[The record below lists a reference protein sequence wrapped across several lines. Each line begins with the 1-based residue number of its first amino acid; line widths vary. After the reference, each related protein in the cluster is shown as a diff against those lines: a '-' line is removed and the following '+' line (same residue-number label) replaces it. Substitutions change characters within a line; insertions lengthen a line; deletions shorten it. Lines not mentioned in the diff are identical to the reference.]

1 MSQDKVVIIA
11 EAGVNHNG
19 DMVNAK
25 RLIEVA
31 ANAGA
36 DFVKFQTFKAE
47 SLATSD
53 APKAEYQIEASASN
67 GQSQLEMLQSL
78 ELSKEQHLEL
88 IKHCEVVGIK
98 FLSTGFDLAS
108 LDMLFELGIRLFKVP
123 SGELTNLPYLEHMA
137 KFQCPV
143 YLSTGMATLEEVKW
157 AVEAFVSAG
166 LPRQK
171 ISVLHCTTA
180 YPTPI
185 DQANLRAI
193 NTLHKELGLPV
204 GYSDHT
210 NGVQASFAAVALGA
224 TIIEKHFT
232 LSKEQEG
239 PDHRASLE
247 PEELVNLVRGIRQV
261 SSSLGSGVKSP
272 QDCELGNISMARK
285 SIVASREIEIGE
297 EFTAYNV
304 TTKRPG
310 TGISPVHWHEV
321 LGKRATRHFKYD
333 DEISL
338 E

>member
-1 MSQDKVVIIA
+1 MSIKQVVIIA

-19 DMVNAK
+19 DMDTARK
-25 RLIEVA
+25 LIEVA

-36 DFVKFQTFKAE
+36 DYVKFQTFTAE
-47 SLATSD
+47 SLATTD
-53 APKAEYQIEASASN
+53 APKAEYQKQAAGSTNE
-67 GQSQLEMLQSL
+67 SQLEMLRSL
-78 ELSKEQHLEL
+78 ELSREQHFEL
-88 IKHCEVVGIK
+88 IEHCQKIGIR
-98 FLSTGFDLAS
+98 FLSTGFDTES

-157 AVEAFVSAG
+157 AVEALVSAG
-166 LPRQK
+166 LAKEK

-180 YPTPI
+180 YPTPL

-193 NTLHKELGLPV
+193 VTLHEELSLPV

-210 NGVQASFAAVALGA
+210 TGLQASLAAVALGA

-232 LSKEQEG
+232 LSRDQEG

-247 PEELVNLVRGIRQV
+247 PDELRELVRGIRETTTA
-261 SSSLGSGVKSP
+261 LGTGVKAP
-272 QDCELGNISMARK
+272 QEAELANIPIARK
-285 SIVASREIEIGE
+285 SIVASKPIEAGE
-297 EFTAYNV
+297 VFSAENL

-310 TGISPVHWHEV
+310 TGISPTKWHEII
-321 LGKRATRHFKYD
+321 GKTAPRNFIR
-333 DEISL
+333 DEMISL
-338 E
+338 D

>member
-1 MSQDKVVIIA
+1 MSIKQVVIIA

-19 DMVNAK
+19 DMDTARK
-25 RLIEVA
+25 LIEVA

-36 DFVKFQTFKAE
+36 DYVKFQTFTAE
-47 SLATSD
+47 SLATTD
-53 APKAEYQIEASASN
+53 APKAEYQKQAAGSTNE
-67 GQSQLEMLQSL
+67 SQLEMLRSL
-78 ELSKEQHLEL
+78 ELSREQHFEL
-88 IKHCEVVGIK
+88 IEHCQKIGIR
-98 FLSTGFDLAS
+98 FVSTGFDTES

-157 AVEAFVSAG
+157 AVEALVSAG
-166 LPRQK
+166 LAKEK

-180 YPTPI
+180 YPTPL

-193 NTLHKELGLPV
+193 VTLHEELGLPV

-210 NGVQASFAAVALGA
+210 TGLQASLAAVALGA

-232 LSKEQEG
+232 LSRDQEG

-247 PEELVNLVRGIRQV
+247 PDELRELVRGIREITTA
-261 SSSLGSGVKSP
+261 LGTGVKAP
-272 QDCELGNISMARK
+272 QEAELANIPIARK
-285 SIVASREIEIGE
+285 SIVARKPIEAGE
-297 EFTAYNV
+297 AFSAENL

-310 TGISPVHWHEV
+310 TGISPTKWHE
-321 LGKRATRHFKYD
+321 LMGKTAHRNFNA
-333 DEISL
+333 DEMISL